1 MSEATETESSH
12 DADAYLKRGYLG
24 EIAGELIFL
33 GLADRYPE
41 HRDKL
46 ELLARVEA
54 TTATELRAVL
64 ATAPTHD
71 EMDQA
76 RQRGNDSAAQFAAAN
91 WTDMLKS
98 IQPYINDAVERMRAA
113 EAEAPA
119 SMASIYQRFTAHEQA
134 LADFITLELRGEE
147 SSAPAREYLGE

>member
-1 MSEATETESSH
+1 MSEATESESSH
-12 DADAYLKRGYLG
+12 DVDAYLKRGYLG

-41 HRDKL
+41 HRAKL

-54 TTATELRAVL
+54 TTAAELRAVL
-64 ATAPTHD
+64 AAAPTDD
-71 EMDQA
+71 EIDQA
-76 RQRGNDSAAQFAAAN
+76 KQRGNDSAARFAASN
-91 WTDMLKS
+91 WTDMLES
-98 IQPYINDAVERMRAA
+98 LQPYINDAVERMRAA
-113 EAEAPA
+113 EAKAPA
-119 SMASIYQRFTAHEQA
+119 SLASVYARFTAHEQA